1 MRSRS
6 FLALLATLALSAPAL
21 AQELT
26 VFAASSLTEAFE
38 EIADLFEG
46 HNSGVS
52 VLLNFGGSST
62 LSTQIV
68 QGAPADVFASADTV
82 QMAVVQDAGLVV
94 GEPSLFAHNRLV
106 VIASAGSQVTTLEDL
121 GVSGVLLVLAGP
133 EVPVGRYSRET
144 IASLET
150 AYGPGFAERVLANL
164 VSEEPNVRQVAFK
177 IELGEADAAIVYS
190 TDAAVLAGVAVIDIP
205 EEHNV
210 IATYP
215 VAALSEAPQPE
226 LALAF
231 VEFLLSPEA
240 QAVLARR
247 GFINP

>member
-1 MRSRS
+1 MRVKTL
-6 FLALLATLALSAPAL
+6 FALLTTFALTTSAL

-46 HNSGVS
+46 HNHGVTI
-52 VLLNFGGSST
+52 LLNFGGSST

-68 QGAPADVFASADTV
+68 QGAPADVFASADVV
-82 QMAVVQDAGLVV
+82 QMTVVQDAGLAV
-94 GEPSLFAHNRLV
+94 GEPAVFAHNRLV
-106 VIASAGSQVTTLEDL
+106 VIAPAGSKVSELEDL
-121 GVSGVLLVLAGP
+121 GDSGVLLVLAGP
-133 EVPVGRYSRET
+133 EVPVGRYSRT
-144 IASLET
+144 AIASLD
-150 AYGPGFAERVLANL
+150 AVYGAGFADRVLANL

-190 TDAAVLAGVAVIDIP
+190 TDAAVLASITIIDIP

-215 VAALSEAPQPE
+215 VVALKDSSQQE
-226 LALAF
+226 LASAF